1 MEEKNENVLKTVN
14 VYGQLIPL
22 KEILKIFFEIPNV
35 FEKIYKYITTLNE
48 NTDDEICNIV
58 QTSFWKSKILNN
70 ESITFP
76 LFLYEDAF
84 ETANPL
90 GSHAGIY
97 KLCGMYISIPCLPPE
112 LSSRLDNI
120 FLAQLYHADDTKLF
134 SKKQIYSY
142 LIRDLMILETEGIQ
156 LSIGSKNIQVYF
168 KLALII
174 GDNLRLHGILG
185 FVESFSANL
194 CCRFCKISKD
204 ISRKPCSEDINLL
217 RNKINYAQDIAINK
231 VTITGLKESC
241 AFNVLK
247 SFHAVENYSVDI
259 MHDLLESTSEI
270 LYYFIVQQQY
280 FTLDTLNW
288 RLQFFNFDSMSNRPP
303 TISLSQ
309 LLNKSIKM
317 SAAEMLCFILNAGLI
332 FGDLIT
338 NPNDKYWSLYKL
350 LRKILS
356 ITLQY
361 SVTKSTADLLESL
374 INEHHMLYID
384 LFGETLKSKHH
395 LMLHYPRVMNTV
407 GSLRPLWSMRFE
419 AKHRPLKQYA
429 QATASRRD
437 ICYSIAVKQQLML
450 SNLFMTLQLNNLPYV
465 TYKESNSLVSL
476 KNVILNNYTNYITL
490 KSICFGNVV
499 LKKGSIVLVNIDNDG
514 YSLFVEISYIFKKK
528 TNIVSLSPSN
538 FITTIKYLFATYF
551 DDHYQAYTINISDKY
566 DTISFNSLVYFKV

>member
-1 MEEKNENVLKTVN
+1 MIKCQFCSFFSKRYLKLHMEFEHHTHFSHVKYSCRFKNCDRSYSDYQTLVKHQRRCKHLKGAVLESDSEKPMLDVTKQSENSFNDTIQVNFEIFPKTNLKKPGSEIENINNKIESDNNTICDKNLDDTESEQNNLHIFAMKMISSLQSDAALSRIQINRIMQLFHVFLNTNYINNLKKSISFIESPNSSNIIEQFEILQNVFSNLDSEYKRNKLLTNLGYYIKPARVFFGTMEEKNENVLKTVN

-259 MHDLLESTSEI
+259 MHDLLESTRYRCI
-270 LYYFIVQQQY
+270 
-280 FTLDTLNW
+280 
-288 RLQFFNFDSMSNRPP
+288 
-303 TISLSQ
+303 
-309 LLNKSIKM
+309 
-317 SAAEMLCFILNAGLI
+317 
-332 FGDLIT
+332 
-338 NPNDKYWSLYKL
+338 
-350 LRKILS
+350 
-356 ITLQY
+356 
-361 SVTKSTADLLESL
+361 
-374 INEHHMLYID
+374 
-384 LFGETLKSKHH
+384 
-395 LMLHYPRVMNTV
+395 
-407 GSLRPLWSMRFE
+407 
-419 AKHRPLKQYA
+419 
-429 QATASRRD
+429 
-437 ICYSIAVKQQLML
+437 
-450 SNLFMTLQLNNLPYV
+450 
-465 TYKESNSLVSL
+465 
-476 KNVILNNYTNYITL
+476 
-490 KSICFGNVV
+490 
-499 LKKGSIVLVNIDNDG
+499 
-514 YSLFVEISYIFKKK
+514 
-528 TNIVSLSPSN
+528 
-538 FITTIKYLFATYF
+538 
-551 DDHYQAYTINISDKY
+551 
-566 DTISFNSLVYFKV
+566 